1 MSPPGGSAALLMTF
15 HRRNSHSIW
24 PLGTVTS
31 TVLPQV
37 RYTSVI
43 DKLSMRLQAIII
55 ILSDLLFS

>member
-1 MSPPGGSAALLMTF
+1 MSSPGGSAALLMTF

-37 RYTSVI
+37 GYTSVI
-43 DKLSMRLQAIII
+43 DKLSMRLQVITI
-55 ILSDLLFS
+55 IL